1 MFDIKL
7 LKGLNYFEG
16 EKLLKKANYEYK
28 NYEKDG
34 DIYNYYFVLID
45 DGEIVDTIC
54 LKEIEGISEEDGDIV
69 ILNSYWSG
77 CE

>member
-1 MFDIKL
+1 MFDINL
-7 LKGLNYFEG
+7 LKGLNYYEG

-54 LKEIEGISEEDGDIV
+54 LTEIEGISEEDGDIV